1 MWLFNN
7 QLLECPRNIPKLAKL
22 SDLRL
27 DNNPLISPPTVGFLV
42 NIVCLFSHHALQDLL
57 PQGVQAVMRYCRI
70 RSTRIDELAVRLTN
84 THFEFE
90 IDRLTPVSA
99 KVCTGNT
106 GYLTEADLSDV
117 DKKFDHYVNGDFY
130 LHAPTGEEIV
140 MELYV
145 SCLGWSC
152 IYETDQ
158 FAKWC

>member
-1 MWLFNN
+1 
-7 QLLECPRNIPKLAKL
+7 
-22 SDLRL
+22 
-27 DNNPLISPPTVGFLV
+27 
-42 NIVCLFSHHALQDLL
+42 
-57 PQGVQAVMRYCRI
+57 MRCCRI

-152 IYETDQ
+152 IYEIDQ